1 MQRLNALGEA
11 ERSKAAKQA
20 EEADEVDGERSD
32 LCTLSWLDHV
42 KGFAGHC
49 TAQAPGSFTAATV
62 KRQRAQLRS
71 EQSKLSTTNAE
82 IKRLGL
88 QRVDEASRRSSH
100 ADTAKR
106 MQKLVQVPVQ
116 SRFARPH
123 AGVVRNV
130 QCVARHARAHA
141 SCCAW

>member
-1 MQRLNALGEA
+1 M
-11 ERSKAAKQA
+11 
-20 EEADEVDGERSD
+20 
-32 LCTLSWLDHV
+32 
-42 KGFAGHC
+42 
-49 TAQAPGSFTAATV
+49 

-106 MQKLVQVPVQ
+106 MQKLVQVPIQ

-123 AGVVRNV
+123 AGVVCNV
-130 QCVARHARAHA
+130 QCAPDTLVRMHLAMRG
-141 SCCAW
+141 S